1 MLISVAGHRP
11 GCAILQSTDPSLAA
25 VQTAAPSSRRCA
37 VSPLVEQTGRFTS
50 KQAFDSPTAFSDN
63 QYVPST
69 GFAYGVELCILIRVY
84 SIVYDLLPLL
94 SRAVLRAA
102 VPAVRPPG
110 LSPRAQSLYVLQ
122 NGFVK
127 QVCSDFWLLHTT
139 AAISSSSAPS
149 SCSRLRPWAA
159 TASCGVARLCR
170 YPFLLLLPA
179 SLHYFQLTA
188 ISTAPTPRISL

>member
-94 SRAVLRAA
+94 SRAVYVPPCPPCDHQDCHQERNPSTSYKMASSNRYVVISGSYILRRLFPPPALQ
-102 VPAVRPPG
+102 VPALDCAPGQRPLLVESPDSADI
-110 LSPRAQSLYVLQ
+110 LSCYYFLPHYI
-122 NGFVK
+122 
-127 QVCSDFWLLHTT
+127 T
-139 AAISSSSAPS
+139 SS
-149 SCSRLRPWAA
+149 
-159 TASCGVARLCR
+159 
-170 YPFLLLLPA
+170 
-179 SLHYFQLTA
+179 
-188 ISTAPTPRISL
+188 